1 MKHILSAGKYDTAT
15 VPAECTRI
23 DLHNENI
30 GDTGI
35 IALVEA
41 LDSNT
46 LVGELYLTNN
56 NISDSGA
63 IAIAKMLET
72 NSAVSFLYL
81 FHNHIGDKG
90 AIALAKMLET
100 NTDLVYVDLSG
111 NDFGECGA
119 AALTKAAGMRSSV
132 FGGPL
137 TLSMKTYSGSGAVAT
152 SQPTTDCAGLE
163 PLGGT
168 SGATAITA
176 GAAAVAATVAALLM

>member
-1 MKHILSAGKYDTAT
+1 M
-15 VPAECTRI
+15 
-23 DLHNENI
+23 
-30 GDTGI
+30 
-35 IALVEA
+35 VEA

-168 SGATAITA
+168 SGAPLLPNSATAITA